1 MGSVNH
7 FLSPLKVCYEKALK
21 IIETQLWILSCFED
35 SRCVNVST
43 NIKYRVLKNHQLRGN
58 RGRVKN
64 LVWCGEIKVAHINDT
79 VVKPGLASR
88 SKHIFVNVASLECKI
103 PPVYEHFLFI
113 HSLLKFFFFDRPSKV
128 LSSHNQNI

>member
-1 MGSVNH
+1 MY
-7 FLSPLKVCYEKALK
+7 P
-21 IIETQLWILSCFED
+21 QIL
-35 SRCVNVST
+35 
-43 NIKYRVLKNHQLRGN
+43 NIVFLKNHQFRGN

-103 PPVYEHFLFI
+103 PSVYEYFFI
-113 HSLLKFFFFDRPSKV
+113 YSHALQKSSLVTTR
-128 LSSHNQNI
+128 I